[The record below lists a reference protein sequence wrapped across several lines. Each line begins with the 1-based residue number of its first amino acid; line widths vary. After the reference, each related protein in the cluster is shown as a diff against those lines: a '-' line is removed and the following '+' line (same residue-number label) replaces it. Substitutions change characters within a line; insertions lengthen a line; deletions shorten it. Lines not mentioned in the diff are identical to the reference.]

1 MSEIDLIFLVNMAVT
16 FPEPI
21 VVDFMGKTFD
31 ENKKFVIDVISIIC
45 DLAAQSLEWFT
56 LTMSLFVDHSVH
68 TFIENLDFN
77 RVCASLT
84 GVKTDREI
92 FKIIFEFEM

>member
-1 MSEIDLIFLVNMAVT
+1 MSAT

-21 VVDFMGKTFD
+21 VVDFMGKAFD
-31 ENKKFVIDVISIIC
+31 EKKKFVIDIISIMC

-56 LTMSLFVDHSVH
+56 LTMSLFVDHSVQ
-68 TFIENLDFN
+68 TFVESLDFN
-77 RVCASLT
+77 RICASLT

>member
-1 MSEIDLIFLVNMAVT
+1 M
-16 FPEPI
+16 

-31 ENKKFVIDVISIIC
+31 EKKKFAIDVISIMC

-68 TFIENLDFN
+68 SFIENLDFN
-77 RVCASLT
+77 RICASLT
-84 GVKTDREI
+84 SVKTDREI
-92 FKIIFEFEM
+92 FKITFEFEM

>member
-1 MSEIDLIFLVNMAVT
+1 MAAT
-16 FPEPI
+16 FPEPM
-21 VVDFMGKTFD
+21 VVDFTGKTFD
-31 ENKKFVIDVISIIC
+31 EKKKFAIDVISIMC

-77 RVCASLT
+77 RICASLT

-92 FKIIFEFEM
+92 FKIMFEFEM

>member
-1 MSEIDLIFLVNMAVT
+1 MAAT
-16 FPEPI
+16 FPEPM

-31 ENKKFVIDVISIIC
+31 EKKKFAIDVISIMC

-68 TFIENLDFN
+68 SFIENLDFN
-77 RVCASLT
+77 RICASLT
-84 GVKTDREI
+84 SVKTDREI
-92 FKIIFEFEM
+92 FKITFEFEM

>member
-1 MSEIDLIFLVNMAVT
+1 MAAT

-21 VVDFMGKTFD
+21 VVDFTEKTFD
-31 ENKKFVIDVISIIC
+31 EKKKFVIDVISIMC

-56 LTMSLFVDHSVH
+56 LTMSLFVDHLVH
-68 TFIENLDFN
+68 TFIGNLDFN
-77 RVCASLT
+77 QICASLT
-84 GVKTDREI
+84 SVKTDREI

>member
-1 MSEIDLIFLVNMAVT
+1 
-16 FPEPI
+16 
-21 VVDFMGKTFD
+21 MGKAFD
-31 ENKKFVIDVISIIC
+31 EKKKFVIDIISIMC

-56 LTMSLFVDHSVH
+56 LTMSLFVDHSVQ
-68 TFIENLDFN
+68 TFVESLDFN
-77 RVCASLT
+77 RICASLT

>member
-1 MSEIDLIFLVNMAVT
+1 MAAT

-21 VVDFMGKTFD
+21 VVDFTGKTFD
-31 ENKKFVIDVISIIC
+31 EKKKFVIDIISIMC
-45 DLAAQSLEWFT
+45 DLATQSLEWFT
-56 LTMSLFVDHSVH
+56 LTMSLFVDHSVQ
-68 TFIENLDFN
+68 TFVETLDFN
-77 RVCASLT
+77 RICVSLT

>member
-1 MSEIDLIFLVNMAVT
+1 MSAT

-21 VVDFMGKTFD
+21 VVHFMGKAFD
-31 ENKKFVIDVISIIC
+31 EKKKFVIDIISIMC

-56 LTMSLFVDHSVH
+56 LTMSLFVDHSVQ
-68 TFIENLDFN
+68 TFVESLDFN
-77 RVCASLT
+77 RICASLT

>member
-1 MSEIDLIFLVNMAVT
+1 MAAT

-21 VVDFMGKTFD
+21 VVDFTGKAFD
-31 ENKKFVIDVISIIC
+31 EKKKFVIDVISIMC

-77 RVCASLT
+77 WIRASLT

>member
-1 MSEIDLIFLVNMAVT
+1 MAAT

-21 VVDFMGKTFD
+21 VVDFIGKTFH
-31 ENKKFVIDVISIIC
+31 EKKKFAIDVISIMC

-77 RVCASLT
+77 
-84 GVKTDREI
+84 
-92 FKIIFEFEM
+92 